1 MKKFITGSA
10 AVILAFFLSTI
21 VTFAQL
27 ETPQASPLATTTQ
40 RVGLTSISVEYSRPS
55 AKGRKIFGGIL
66 PYGKA
71 WRTGANATTKITFKD
86 DVTVQGNKVPA
97 GEYALYTI
105 PNENEWTI
113 VLNKNLTLGGNTEGY
128 KTTED
133 VARFAVKP
141 IRLTNRTETYTINF
155 SDLTPATANVE
166 LLWENTSVK
175 FKVVTEVESKVMKQ
189 IQEQVINGQN
199 VSPDMYAAAASY
211 YYENNKDN
219 NLALQWIKK
228 ANEKDP
234 KFWNMHTQAKIQAR
248 AKDFKGATASAQKSI
263 ELAKAAK
270 NDDYVRMN
278 EQAIAEWAKA
288 K

>member
-1 MKKFITGSA
+1 MKNLITGCVSVMLACLLSTSA
-10 AVILAFFLSTI
+10 A
-21 VTFAQL
+21 FAQL
-27 ETPQASPLATTTQ
+27 ETPQASPLGTVSQ
-40 RVGLTSISVEYSRPS
+40 RVGLTTISVEYSRPS

-66 PYGKA
+66 PFGKA
-71 WRTGANATTKITFKD
+71 WRTGANGTTKITFKD

-105 PNENEWTI
+105 PNEAEWTI
-113 VLNKNLTLGGNTEGY
+113 VLNKNLTLGGNTNEY

-133 VARFAVKP
+133 VTRFTVKP
-141 IRLTNRTETYTINF
+141 IRLTNRTETFTINF

-166 LLWENTSVK
+166 ILWENTSVK

-199 VSPDMYAAAASY
+199 VSADMYAAAASY

-219 NLALQWIKK
+219 KLALEWIKK

-248 AKDFKGATASAQKSI
+248 AKDFKGATAAAQKSI

-278 EQAIAEWAKA
+278 EQVMAEWAKA